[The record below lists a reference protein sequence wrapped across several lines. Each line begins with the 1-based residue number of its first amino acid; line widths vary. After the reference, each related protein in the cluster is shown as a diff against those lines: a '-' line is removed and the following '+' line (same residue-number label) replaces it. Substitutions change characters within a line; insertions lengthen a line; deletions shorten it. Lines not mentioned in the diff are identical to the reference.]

1 MKMKSPLLILIIA
14 LLLPFSA
21 MAQKPAAKKKSQPAR
36 PAKNPACADLETQSG
51 MNRCALSKYQKAD
64 EELNKIY
71 PQTMEKLS
79 PEHMQKLKTAQLAWI
94 QFRDAHCDCEIFFY
108 EGGTIQPL
116 IKYSCLETETKARIK
131 QLKSL
136 AEAVDH

>member
-1 MKMKSPLLILIIA
+1 MNAKCLFPIMIFA
-14 LLLPFSA
+14 LLLPISVE
-21 MAQKPAAKKKSQPAR
+21 AQKPAAKKKSQPAR
-36 PAKNPACADLETQSG
+36 SAKNPACADLETQSG

-64 EELNKIY
+64 EELNKVY

-79 PEHMQKLKTAQLAWI
+79 PEHKQKLKTAQLAWI

-116 IKYSCLETETKARIK
+116 IKYSCLETETKSRIK